1 MTITDA
7 NACVLTQ
14 TFTLTEP
21 TPLHVVSISSPL
33 HHGYNISC
41 NGGDDGSISLSVAGG
56 VSPYTF
62 CGIRRYNSEYRYP
75 ESRNIYSANSW
86 CKQCINNPLHYSYS
100 TWTGVI
106 WFGSD
111 RGVEMEKHYLLQ
123 LFWWLCKQQCKWRVA
138 PYTYSWNT
146 GQTTG
151 NLSGV
156 IARNY
161 SLIVTDQNGC
171 QK

>member
-1 MTITDA
+1 MTEIFTLVQAEVFRHTRFFGYNPAGRKYLGLSSGNYTVTITDA

-21 TPLHVVSISSPL
+21 TPLHVVKISAAL

-62 CGIRRYNSEYRYP
+62 VEFGRYNSEYRYP

-111 RGVEMEKHYLLQ
+111 RV
-123 LFWWLCKQQCKWRVA
+123 WKWKKTLPV
-138 PYTYSWNT
+138 T
-146 GQTTG
+146 
-151 NLSGV
+151 
-156 IARNY
+156 
-161 SLIVTDQNGC
+161 IVLMVM
-171 QK
+171 